1 MKMRAP
7 PAAAPCLI
15 SYAVTSIVLP
25 TTLLNDDILRLR
37 VVLMI
42 RKKIDK
48 AAVLRALQTIEE
60 DDYDG
65 FVLLVQAARNR
76 NVVFNPDLPVWPM
89 AQSMGIIVDCNRGGV
104 PEFDEAMRDFV
115 RDRNNVDGSDKRP
128 FVKGRH

>member
-1 MKMRAP
+1 MSCSATGNVAQRRGTFGPERWWLVKG
-7 PAAAPCLI
+7 
-15 SYAVTSIVLP
+15 
-25 TTLLNDDILRLR
+25 
-37 VVLMI
+37 
-42 RKKIDK
+42 KKIDK
-48 AAVLRALQTIEE
+48 AAALRDLQAIESE
-60 DDYDG
+60 DYTG

-89 AQSMGIIVDCNRGGV
+89 AQRMGIIVDCNRGGV